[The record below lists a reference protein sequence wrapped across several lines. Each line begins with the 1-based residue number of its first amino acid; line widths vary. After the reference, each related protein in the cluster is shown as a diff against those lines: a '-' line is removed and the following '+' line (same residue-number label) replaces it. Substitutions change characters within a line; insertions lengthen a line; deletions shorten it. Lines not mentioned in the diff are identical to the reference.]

1 MYKQQYLTGM
11 VPDIFFLF
19 VVFQVRCF
27 GCATMVQGRFA
38 STYRKLANTKQP
50 KERPTTTSDGHVVA
64 TLEPCFDGASY
75 VAGDHL
81 TFPPVYILYILHI
94 YTRGIH
100 RYKNFWQTGHSIHIL
115 ISRAL
120 MTLRNIN

>member
-1 MYKQQYLTGM
+1 
-11 VPDIFFLF
+11 
-19 VVFQVRCF
+19 
-27 GCATMVQGRFA
+27 MVQGRFA
-38 STYRKLANTKQP
+38 STYQKLANTKQP

-94 YTRGIH
+94 Y
-100 RYKNFWQTGHSIHIL
+100 QGHPSLQKIL
-115 ISRAL
+115 ANRSFDTYIDFSS
-120 MTLRNIN
+120 TYDTS